1 MTMSSRFNPQITYYD
16 PQKKAESLFSIFL
29 VGLFFPRRMFTGL
42 PAASGLKNSAVLL
55 ACYLAVPSI
64 LMTTTFGAV
73 ASSLAPNFFVGIV
86 VFISILPISLVI
98 GVSSSWLWAKYL
110 SWALSHLS
118 GKNISTEAVF
128 QVCAY
133 SGPPFVIAWGPYLG
147 PVMALW
153 NLLLNWKGLKHHC
166 GVGYG
171 LSLIAMFSGI
181 ALLAIILIVIFIL
194 LFLLLPEN
202 VNMLLESLALIMQ
215 QRGWL

>member
-1 MTMSSRFNPQITYYD
+1 MSSRFNPQITYYN

-42 PAASGLKNSAVLL
+42 PQAEGFKDSAVLL

-73 ASSLAPNFFVGIV
+73 ASSLAPNFFVGVLI
-86 VFISILPISLVI
+86 FISILPISLAI

-110 SWALSHLS
+110 SWTLSRLS
-118 GKNISTEAVF
+118 GRVISTESVF

-171 LSLIAMFSGI
+171 LSFLAMFSGI
-181 ALLAIILIVIFIL
+181 TLLALIMLVIFSV
-194 LFLLLPEN
+194 LFLLLPQN
-202 VNMLLESLALIMQ
+202 VNMLLESVEFIMS
-215 QRGWL
+215 QRGWI